1 MIDEGDLSM
10 SIYEFLIKKP
20 NGEILSMETYRNK
33 TMLIVNTANHCRFTY
48 QFEDLQR
55 LYEKFANQGLII
67 LGFPSNQFAEQN
79 PEDGK
84 ETERMCKI
92 NFGVT
97 FPIFDVIDVNG
108 DEAHPLFEYLKEQA
122 ECREFGIDFEEK
134 ILKSKIQESTPLAL
148 DGKNI
153 RWNFTKFIVDA
164 NGNVVKR
171 FEPTDSI
178 LDVENAIQDAVKTSI
193 A

>member
-55 LYEKFANQGLII
+55 LYDKFVNQWFII
-67 LGFPSNQFAEQN
+67 LCYTSNQFVEQN
-79 PEDGK
+79 PENGR

-92 NFGVT
+92 NFSVT
-97 FPIFDVIDVNG
+97 FSIFDVIHVNG
-108 DEAHPLFEYLKEQA
+108 EVAHPLFEYLKEQS
-122 ECREFGIDFEEK
+122 ERREFGI
-134 ILKSKIQESTPLAL
+134 
-148 DGKNI
+148 
-153 RWNFTKFIVDA
+153 
-164 NGNVVKR
+164 
-171 FEPTDSI
+171 
-178 LDVENAIQDAVKTSI
+178 
-193 A
+193 